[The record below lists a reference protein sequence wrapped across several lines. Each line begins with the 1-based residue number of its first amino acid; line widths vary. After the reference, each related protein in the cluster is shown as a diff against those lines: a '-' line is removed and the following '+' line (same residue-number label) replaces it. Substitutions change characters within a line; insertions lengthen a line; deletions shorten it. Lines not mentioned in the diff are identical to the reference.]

1 MKSWMLALGIVST
14 IAVLACTN
22 SPAVSGEGIETQV
35 LAESIA
41 VATDTPAI
49 DTAQPQI
56 TTAPAMDSI
65 AIATL
70 LGKITPS
77 KDTAFA
83 PIAQKYTTKSGIYL
97 RKEAYA
103 AFEKMHA
110 AAAADG
116 VKLVILSATRTFGD
130 QKGIWE
136 NKWNGQ
142 TLVGGKNLSTA
153 VPDPVERAKAI
164 LRYSSMPGSS
174 RHHWGTDMDLNSL
187 ENAYFDT
194 ALGKKIYDWL
204 HAHAADYGFCQPYTL
219 IGPERPN
226 GYQEE
231 RWHWSY
237 MPISARFLKVY
248 RATVHLSDITGFK
261 GAETA
266 VPLNV
271 IEHYVSG
278 IAPACRNW

>member
-1 MKSWMLALGIVST
+1 MKSWMLALGTVST
-14 IAVLACTN
+14 LAVLACTN
-22 SPAVSGEGIETQV
+22 SPTVSVEGIGTQV
-35 LAESIA
+35 LAESTVLAI
-41 VATDTPAI
+41 DTPAT

-56 TTAPAMDSI
+56 TSAPAMDSI

-130 QKGIWE
+130 QKSIWE

-142 TLVGGKNLSTA
+142 TFVGGRNLSTA
-153 VPDPVERAKAI
+153 KPDPVERAKTI

-194 ALGKKIYDWL
+194 PLGKKIYDWL
-204 HAHAADYGFCQPYTL
+204 HAHAADYGYCQPYTL

-237 MPISARFLKVY
+237 MPISARFLKAY
-248 RATVHLSDITGFK
+248 RATVHLSDIAGFK

-266 VPLNV
+266 APLNV